1 MSEVVL
7 ADTGPLVAIL
17 NQSDQHHKQSI
28 EALKTLRLP
37 LLTCWPVLTEAAY
50 LLRQFP
56 DAVAKLL
63 EGLDTGFLELLPLDE
78 SDAPAIREILMTYRD
93 QDFQLADASLMH
105 LAEREDI
112 STVFTLDRRDFNVY
126 RTQSIAA
133 LKLLPE

>member
-50 LLRQFP
+50 LLRQYP

-63 EGLDTGFLELLPLDE
+63 EGLQSGFLELLPLDE
-78 SDAPAIREILMTYRD
+78 SDASAIRGILSTYRD
-93 QDFQLADASLMH
+93 QGYQLADASLMH

-112 STVFTLDRRDFNVY
+112 ATVFTLDRRDFDVY
-126 RTQSIAA
+126 RPQAFAA
-133 LKLLPE
+133 LRLLPE